1 MDVEA
6 LKLGFQVLQFLI
18 TGGIGFYVYMTNKN
32 KVTNDR
38 ISQMEGDI
46 DRKIDSHSERIA
58 RIEALTEKA
67 PTHDDLA
74 KVYNKV
80 NQVSDCVSRLEGEFA
95 GVSRVVNLIHETLME
110 ERRK

>member
-38 ISQMEGDI
+38 IGQLESEI
-46 DRKIDSHSERIA
+46 DKKIDSHSERLA
-58 RIEALTEKA
+58 RVEALTEKA
-67 PTHDDLA
+67 PTHEDLA
-74 KVYNKV
+74 KVYDKV
-80 NQVSDCVSRLEGEFA
+80 NQVSACVNRLEGEFA